1 MAWRGSGVRIPLAPR
16 EMNETPCDA
25 RGLVVYSAIPDSVAR
40 ACRDRYVPWCKCGVP
55 VSRWVEFKA
64 LDPLQAHTYPPGLL
78 ARGDS
83 ARRVAHALL
92 PIEPIERNR
101 CPRLQNIPPYPPS
114 WQAEFYRLWEKGLTT
129 RACTEMRAAWSMR
142 QCRVPEGVAD
152 MRKIASPPPPSLLL
166 EGQRA

>member
-1 MAWRGSGVRIPLAPR
+1 MRPLAMQGVLSYTAQFP
-16 EMNETPCDA
+16 
-25 RGLVVYSAIPDSVAR
+25 IPWRVLAVT
-40 ACRDRYVPWCKCGVP
+40 AMFHGANAGVP

-152 MRKIASPPPPSLLL
+152 MRKIASPPPSLLL